1 MALSRRHRDARNRYK
16 PAPNVRVRWPADA
29 DRDEKESFTWTVLD
43 LVDWTREVHQGWR
56 WAERELRQQANAK

>member
-1 MALSRRHRDARNRYK
+1 MPDQPEWGGRKLNAKSI
-16 PAPNVRVRWPADA
+16 NVGPADA